1 MCLRVSSGLFEVERA
16 AGELARHVVSVGHIE
31 ASTFCQATT
40 IIRVVRGELGSTHLC
55 EARAVKL
62 TPGCWRIDVVIRRV
76 AGFVI
81 RRVICRVIRARGVI
95 RARRVVGLASR
106 RVVGLASR
114 RVVGLASRVVR
125 WCFVIITTCS
135 NQ

>member
-76 AGFVI
+76 
-81 RRVICRVIRARGVI
+81 ICRVIRARGVI
-95 RARRVVGLASR
+95 RAR